1 MLMSTVFLSHLLHN
15 RFTGDVERK
24 DLVGGSPVQGCLAY
38 SASNITES
46 DAHDEGDGQ
55 TKRWADAAGISKT
68 LGRPGQFYGFESDMH
83 G

>member
-1 MLMSTVFLSHLLHN
+1 ML
-15 RFTGDVERK
+15 K
-24 DLVGGSPVQGCLAY
+24 GGSPVQRCLAN

-46 DAHDEGDGQ
+46 DAHDEGDGQTKRWADAHDEGDGQ